1 MKKKQILS
9 ATFIDS
15 KITATV
21 SITLVLF
28 LLGLI
33 IFLSLFANNWTN
45 DIKETLS
52 FNIVLQNNIN
62 SEQIQHIQEF
72 LEETPYAKSVTYIS
86 KEEAIK
92 TIGEELGQNP
102 EEFLGY
108 NPLPNLIEVRLNARY
123 AHVDSLAIITAQ
135 LRDFD
140 FPDTIKNTAYEVGVI
155 RFINENIT
163 KIGLLLFSIAVLL
176 MLISFAI
183 INNTIRLMV
192 YSKRFLIYTM
202 QLVGAKKGFIC
213 KPFILSNIG
222 IGIVA
227 ACFACGLLY
236 WFISYMTGN
245 MPEMHTL
252 YNTLSLIIVFGSV
265 FVLGILLTVVSTYW
279 AINRY
284 VGTNVEEL
292 YKM

>member
-15 KITATV
+15 KIIATV

-33 IFLSLFANNWTN
+33 IFLSLFANNLTN
-45 DIKETLS
+45 HIKETLS
-52 FNIVLQNNIN
+52 FDIVLQNNIS
-62 SEQIQHIQEF
+62 SEQIQLIQDF
-72 LEETPYAKSVTYIS
+72 LEDTPYAKSVTYIS

-92 TIGEELGQNP
+92 QLEKDLGQNP

-108 NPLPNLIEVRLNARY
+108 NPLSNLIEVHLNARY
-123 AHVDSLAIITAQ
+123 AHIDSLAMIAAQ
-135 LRDFD
+135 LHAFSS
-140 FPDTIKNTAYEVGVI
+140 TIKETEYREEIVQLIG
-155 RFINENIT
+155 ENIT

-176 MLISFAI
+176 MIISFAI

-202 QLVGAKKGFIC
+202 QLVGAKKGFIR

-222 IGIVA
+222 IGMIA
-227 ACFACGLLY
+227 ACLACGLLY
-236 WFISYMTGN
+236 WLISYMTGN